1 MYASWELST
10 AALVVT
16 VFLLASLMVT
26 AEHER
31 TVHFQD
37 SSRSDHGK
45 NSTAPVANFS
55 KCAARPSVLNSESS
69 FGYERRHQVVNK
81 LGSPR
86 SDTVPRET
94 RKASAEKQRS
104 VAERHALQLSDGR
117 TAGNVGS
124 QEYSPSGVVSQVQG
138 IRSRRASIAVYLLI
152 LTAAC
157 GSPARK

>member
-1 MYASWELST
+1 VYASWELST

-26 AEHER
+26 AEHDR
-31 TVHFQD
+31 RVHFEG

-45 NSTAPVANFS
+45 NSTAPVDNFS
-55 KCAARPSVLNSESS
+55 KSAVRPSVLNSESS

-86 SDTVPRET
+86 SDTVLSET
-94 RKASAEKQRS
+94 REAPVEKQRS

-117 TAGNVGS
+117 AAGNVGS
-124 QEYSPSGVVSQVQG
+124 QEYSPSGGFSQLQG

-152 LTAAC
+152 LTAAS